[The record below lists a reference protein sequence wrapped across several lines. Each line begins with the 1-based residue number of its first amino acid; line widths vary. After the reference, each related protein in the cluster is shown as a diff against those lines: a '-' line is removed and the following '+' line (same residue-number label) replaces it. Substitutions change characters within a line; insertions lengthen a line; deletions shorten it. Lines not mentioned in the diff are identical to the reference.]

1 MRTKLKTNVIISN
14 DADGKNILFGFDD
27 TLAEEVIDTYTRCVS
42 GKFSVAAAGTEVLPF
57 GDVTTVKGIYVKA
70 DAGFTFSVNGN
81 PVVTANVASASGS
94 SRVFMQA
101 DLSSFSIT
109 NGGSSAVTG
118 IWVAWGDP
126 TS

>member
-42 GKFSVAAAGTEVLPF
+42 GKFSVGAAGTEALPF
-57 GDVTTVKGIYVKA
+57 GDVTAVKGIYVKA